1 MFLRC
6 LITSN
11 ISMTETMP
19 DVHISSLV
27 GHPKLFPTSI
37 RNGPLFTPKVWG
49 GGWRG
54 ELKTFEINFLQS
66 LNHRNK
72 LFARAT
78 NQNKFFTIKKFFILP
93 PAK

>member
-27 GHPKLFPTSI
+27 GHPKFFPTSI

-49 GGWRG
+49 GGGG
-54 ELKTFEINFLQS
+54 EGGAENY
-66 LNHRNK
+66 
-72 LFARAT
+72 
-78 NQNKFFTIKKFFILP
+78 
-93 PAK
+93 